1 MSDTVQ
7 QISDWLVR
15 QGLRGAD
22 FESVVAGFCER
33 LVAAGLPLERGMI
46 AMRTLHPE
54 IDAHSFIWR
63 PGLPL
68 QTTNFGMD
76 SNPASQF
83 TGSPLNYLLSH
94 ADATELRRRLAGP
107 DAELN
112 FEVLKEFAGDGYTDY
127 LIQKVPFS
135 VTIGGGRPTGM
146 LCSWLTRAPDGFSHV
161 DISILRRLSLRLGL
175 AVSNILQR
183 EITLNVLD
191 TYVGKDAGARILRGE
206 IRRGSMREIDA
217 VILFADLRGFTALAD
232 SMEGADVV
240 ALLNE
245 YFELIV
251 PPIVDRGGEILKYL
265 GDGVLAI
272 FALSDMPPAE
282 VCRGGLDAAV
292 TALENVSEFN
302 AARDDAGLPL
312 MRLDIA
318 VHLGRVQSGNV
329 GASNRFD
336 FTVIGTAVNEAS
348 RLEALCE
355 AADRHLIVSETFA
368 EAATA
373 CRDRLVPLGRHEL
386 RGVRG
391 AHELFSVD
399 YRRRRRLGSGA
410 AA

>member
-1 MSDTVQ
+1 VSDTVQ

-15 QGLRGAD
+15 QGLKGAD

-33 LVAAGLPLERGMI
+33 LVAAGIPLERGML

-63 PGLPL
+63 PGQPL
-68 QTTNFGMD
+68 ETANFGMD
-76 SNPASQF
+76 SNPAPQF
-83 TGSPLNYLLSH
+83 AGSPLNYLLSQ
-94 ADATELRRRLAGP
+94 ADRMELRRRLAGP
-107 DAELN
+107 GAELD
-112 FEVLKEFAGDGYTDY
+112 FDVLREFAAEGCTDY

-146 LCSWLTRAPDGFSHV
+146 LCSWLTRAPEGFSER
-161 DISILRRLSLRLGL
+161 DLSALRRLSLRLGL

-191 TYVGKDAGARILRGE
+191 TYVGKDAGDRILRGE
-206 IRRGSMREIDA
+206 IRLGSMREIDA

-232 SMEGADVV
+232 SMEGAEVV

-251 PPIVDRGGEILKYL
+251 PPIVERGGEILKYL

-272 FALSDMPPAE
+272 FALSEMPKAE

-292 TALENVSEFN
+292 AALENVSEFN
-302 AARDDAGLPL
+302 AGRKEAGLPL
-312 MRLDIA
+312 MSLDIG

-348 RLEALCE
+348 RLEAMCDALGG
-355 AADRHLIVSETFA
+355 HLVVSETFA
-368 EAATA
+368 RAAES
-373 CRDRLVPLGRHEL
+373 CRERLVPLGRHEL

-391 AHELFSVD
+391 AQELYTVR
-399 YRRRRRLGSGA
+399 YRHRRRSGA

>member
-22 FESVVAGFCER
+22 FESVVACFCER
-33 LVAAGLPLERGMI
+33 LVAAGLPLARGML

-54 IDAHSFIWR
+54 IDAHSFIWQ

-68 QTTNFGMD
+68 QTTDFGMD
-76 SNPASQF
+76 ESPTSQF
-83 TGSPLNYLLSH
+83 VASPLNYLLSQE
-94 ADATELRRRLAGP
+94 DRMELRRHLTGP
-107 DAELN
+107 DAQLD
-112 FEVLKEFAGDGYTDY
+112 FEVLEQFADEGYTDY

-146 LCSWLTRAPDGFSHV
+146 LCSWVTRSPEGFSHL
-161 DISILRRLSLRLGL
+161 DLSILRRLSLRLGL

-191 TYVGKDAGARILRGE
+191 TYVGRDVGARILRGE

-217 VILFADLRGFTALAD
+217 VILFADLRDFTELAD
-232 SMEGADVV
+232 SMAGAEVV

-251 PPIVDRGGEILKYL
+251 PPIVERGGEILKYL

-272 FALSDMPPAE
+272 FALSDTPRAE

-292 TALENVSEFN
+292 TALESVSEFN
-302 AARDDAGLPL
+302 AAREEAGLPL

-336 FTVIGTAVNEAS
+336 FTVIGNAVNEAS
-348 RLEALCE
+348 RLETLCE
-355 AADRHLIVSETFA
+355 TAGRHLIVSETFA

-373 CRDRLVPLGRHEL
+373 CRDRLVPLGRHQL

-391 AHELFSVD
+391 AQDLYTVE
-399 YRRRRRLGSGA
+399 YRRRQRPEA